1 MREGPTHEE
10 PVKAQLRSASG
21 RSSKV
26 IKDRQAVVLLGA
38 MLLALALVVL
48 ASAVASKKADAAT
61 QIVTKTFNK
70 PEQLHIPAGANVS
83 DCDSGPTQGVT
94 ESYPSQR
101 SIQSFPAGSTISDV
115 NLVLRDY
122 THSFP
127 DDVGVLLSKGGR
139 NRLVMDN
146 VGGPFGV
153 NDINLTLN
161 DEAATHLPNDEQ
173 LVSGS
178 FKPTNPFNATASLS
192 GFDGL
197 SPNGTWNMRVADKSK
212 GDCGEFGD
220 GWSLIIR
227 ARVH

>member
-1 MREGPTHEE
+1 MRRALSP
-10 PVKAQLRSASG
+10 LRSNRSG
-21 RSSKV
+21 L
-26 IKDRQAVVLLGA
+26 AVLGA
-38 MLLALALVVL
+38 MLLALAVVL
-48 ASAVASKKADAAT
+48 ASAMASNKVDAAT
-61 QIVTKTFNK
+61 QVTKTFNK
-70 PEQLHIPAGANVS
+70 PQQIFIPAGALS
-83 DCDSGPTQGVT
+83 TCALGPTEGKAAP
-94 ESYPSQR
+94 YPSQL
-101 SIQSFPAGSTISDV
+101 SIGSFPAGTTILDV
-115 NLVLRDY
+115 NLKLRRF
-122 THSFP
+122 THASP

-146 VGGPFGV
+146 VGGPFDV